1 MSTRSQVFMI
11 NSGVYLYQH
20 SDGYNLP
27 EEVQEALRLKL
38 RWNDEEYLT
47 RVIFETLIKGSLDRE
62 HGFGIG
68 TIQHSDIEWLV
79 EVDVD
84 AQTIVVKNGY
94 GQKFHEVWNGP
105 FEKFCKKATLSQIQA
120 NIEHYNKID
129 AMECYEDVWV
139 YLAL

>member
-27 EEVQEALRLKL
+27 EEVQKAIRLKL

-47 RVIFETLIKGSLDRE
+47 RIIFQTMLEGHRDRE

-94 GQKFHEVWNGP
+94 GQKFDEVWNGT
-105 FEKFCKKATLSQIQA
+105 FEQFCKKATLRQLELNLDMILKK
-120 NIEHYNKID
+120 E
-129 AMECYEDVWV
+129 MYEN
-139 YLAL
+139 LEATK